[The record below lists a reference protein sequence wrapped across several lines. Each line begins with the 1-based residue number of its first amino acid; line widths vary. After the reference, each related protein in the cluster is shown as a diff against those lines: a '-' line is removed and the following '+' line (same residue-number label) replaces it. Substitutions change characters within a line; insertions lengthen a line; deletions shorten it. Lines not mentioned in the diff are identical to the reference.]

1 MSEFDSSTPLSDRVL
16 AVLAVRVD
24 PRGFVRLS
32 WDRDL
37 RITGEMAQAAMALVD
52 ATNAGRE
59 RPLLVDMTGTA
70 ALTRAARMTFTR
82 RCSASR
88 IALLGRSPV
97 DRVIA
102 NFALGVSAVPVPTRF
117 FTSEPL
123 AIAWLTDG
131 AVGT

>member
-1 MSEFDSSTPLSDRVL
+1 MTVH
-16 AVLAVRVD
+16 VD
-24 PRGFVRLS
+24 PTGIVRLE
-32 WDRDL
+32 WARGL
-37 RITGEMAQAAMALVD
+37 RITGELARAAMELVD
-52 ATNAGRE
+52 ETNTGRQ

-70 ALTRAARMTFTR
+70 ALTREARTTFSR

-117 FTSEPL
+117 FTSEAL
-123 AIAWLTDG
+123 ATAWLING
-131 AVGT
+131 ATEL

>member
-1 MSEFDSSTPLSDRVL
+1 M
-16 AVLAVRVD
+16 AVHVD
-24 PRGFVRLS
+24 PLGIVRLR
-32 WDRDL
+32 WERGL
-37 RITGEMAQAAMALVD
+37 RITGELARAAMALVD

-70 ALTRAARMTFTR
+70 ALTREARMTFGR

-102 NFALGVSAVPVPTRF
+102 NFALGVSAVPVPTKF
-117 FTSEPL
+117 FTSEAL
-123 AIAWLTDG
+123 ATAWLTDG
-131 AVGT
+131 TTGT

>member
-1 MSEFDSSTPLSDRVL
+1 MSDVGADHSL
-16 AVLAVRVD
+16 AGHVMTVHVD
-24 PRGFVRLS
+24 PTGIVRLE
-32 WDRDL
+32 WARGL
-37 RITGEMAQAAMALVD
+37 RITGELARAAMELVD
-52 ATNAGRE
+52 ETNTGRQ

-70 ALTRAARMTFTR
+70 ALTREARTTFSR

-117 FTSEPL
+117 FTSEAL
-123 AIAWLTDG
+123 ATAWLING
-131 AVGT
+131 ATEL

>member
-16 AVLAVRVD
+16 AVRVD
-24 PRGFVRLS
+24 PRGFVRLT

-37 RITGEMAQAAMALVD
+37 RITGELARAAMALVD
-52 ATNAGRE
+52 ATNADRE

-70 ALTRAARMTFTR
+70 ALTREARMTFSR

-117 FTSEPL
+117 FTSEAL

-131 AVGT
+131 AVGS